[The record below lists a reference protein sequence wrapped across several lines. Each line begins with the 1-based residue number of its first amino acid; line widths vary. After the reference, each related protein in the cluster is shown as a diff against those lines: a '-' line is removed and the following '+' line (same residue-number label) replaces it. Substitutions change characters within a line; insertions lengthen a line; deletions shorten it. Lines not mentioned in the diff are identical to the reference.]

1 MDITINGK
9 QYKVKYTIRALFIF
23 EQITGKPF
31 EIKTLLDNYIFFYSM
46 ILANNPD
53 NVLDWDEFLDA
64 LDGDK
69 ELLSQLTKLVDDYQ
83 KKDSIFEQVDTTSGE
98 KKKLSV
104 SELYALLTLR
114 LHYPPNYVMDEMEM
128 YEIRAVMDY
137 EYLAHKDS
145 WEQARLVAYLVA
157 QSNSSKRINITDIA
171 KFYWEKEEEAGSGNT
186 TISND
191 DISRLKEKANQYKQ
205 LLKL

>member
-9 QYKVKYTIRALFIF
+9 QYRVKYTIRALFIF

-53 NVLDWDEFLDA
+53 NVLDWEEFLDA

-83 KKDSIFEQVDTTSGE
+83 QKDSIFEQVDATSGE
-98 KKKLSV
+98 KKS
-104 SELYALLTLR
+104 
-114 LHYPPNYVMDEMEM
+114 
-128 YEIRAVMDY
+128 
-137 EYLAHKDS
+137 
-145 WEQARLVAYLVA
+145 
-157 QSNSSKRINITDIA
+157 
-171 KFYWEKEEEAGSGNT
+171 
-186 TISND
+186 
-191 DISRLKEKANQYKQ
+191 
-205 LLKL
+205 